1 MDRATPPKRDDYPA
15 RYEIPTRWLDNDI
28 YGHVN
33 NVNYYSYFDTA
44 IAHFLMGEGGLDPW
58 RDPIVGFCVESGCRF
73 RRGIRFPDRVT
84 AGLRGQQARPIQ
96 RALGDRHLPR
106 RRERS
111 GRRGLFRPRLRR
123 PRRGTPGA
131 GSGADPDRAYTPPGT
146 RGIAALIGL
155 RAPAP
160 RR

>member
-15 RYEIPTRWLDNDI
+15 CYEIPTRWLDNDI

-84 AGLRGQQARPIQ
+84 AGLRVSKLGQ
-96 RALGDRHLPR
+96 
-106 RRERS
+106 S
-111 GRRGLFRPRLRR
+111 R
-123 PRRGTPGA
+123 PRRATPGA